1 MTCHLSPTII
11 KNLKGM
17 KQKCF
22 IKIYYET
29 KCIYEVNAEKRPLGK
44 NIHTEEYLLEKIPE
58 NILMDATSMI
68 IASTQSICINR
79 SDGKLSCMNHI
90 LKLCSQ
96 YKQIN
101 VIILYCKFYWQDTK
115 WYLKIR
121 SGNDK
126 DSHNEISNLITIAKK
141 SSSCDQ
147 FITNYMINSINL
159 LDIKNISIFHI
170 IKNRYKKIL

>member
-1 MTCHLSPTII
+1 MACHLSPGII

-22 IKIYYET
+22 IKIYNDT
-29 KCIYEVNAEKRPLGK
+29 KCIYEVNVEKRPLGK
-44 NIHTEEYLLEKIPE
+44 NIHTEEYLLARIPE
-58 NILMDATSMI
+58 EILANATSMI

-79 SDGKLSCMNHI
+79 NDGKLPCMNHI
-90 LKLCSQ
+90 LNLCNQ

-121 SGNDK
+121 SSNDK
-126 DSHNEISNLITIAKK
+126 DNDLITIAKK

-159 LDIKNISIFHI
+159 LNIKNIEIFHV